1 MNFRVRLTL
10 RSALIITVIL
20 ALLIP
25 AVVSGVV
32 AVNKRKEELET
43 AFQSDQRRLVQILTL
58 GMQEP
63 VWNLSQESARPIVE
77 AIAGDP
83 RIASIRVVAENM
95 GTFLAVYR
103 LENAN
108 GKAFATSQPIV
119 RKGTAIGSVEIVM
132 YDGPLQAQLEQYQ
145 KTFIITLL
153 GQILLS
159 MGLILLLIQRRLL
172 HPLKKLLAESA
183 DLAHKRLDKPFSWGR
198 TDELGILG
206 QSLESTRVA
215 LQGLFV
221 EVEEKNKRLEDDLD
235 ARKRAAQALAISEE
249 RYRSLIENAPE
260 AIVVIDVD
268 TGCFADVNPR
278 ACELYG
284 QARDRLLTLSL
295 GDSLLSPEQ
304 QPDRQP
310 SVDKATKLIE
320 AAYAGQTQVTQWL
333 HRTQKHGEVFVELRL
348 SRMPSLTGRF
358 VRGSVLDITQRKMS
372 EDRLRLA
379 SQAIYQSRDGIVILD
394 KDFRIVSANPA
405 FCQMLGAAETDLLS
419 QVAPMLRGKEQQHT
433 LLETIRHHLANHAY
447 WESEVWTRKQSGEMF
462 LELVTISPI
471 RNEDGTIKN
480 YVCITSDI
488 TEQKQHADHIWH
500 LAHHD
505 TVTGLPNRNLLQD
518 RLMQAILQAERT
530 GKKSALLF
538 IDLDRFKNINDTLG
552 HSFGDRL
559 LKHVADRLIGCVRH
573 ADTVSRIGGDEFV
586 IVLTNLNEP
595 NDAAITAHKIMEAL
609 TSTFV
614 IDNMDLHITPSIGI
628 SVCPDDGVT
637 VDSLMRNADTA
648 MYFAKDNGRNNYQ
661 FFKQSMNT
669 IATERLDMERQL
681 RAAIKQNQFELHY
694 QPQVNLATGELIGM
708 EALIR
713 WRHPEK
719 GLVSPLR
726 FIPIAEETGLIVPI
740 GEWVL
745 QEACRQAREWHDRG
759 LKKTPVAVNLSARQF
774 LKGGLVD
781 TVQQALDMTGLEPQ
795 YLELEITESLLMY
808 EVEDTTQ
815 LLHRLNSLGVA
826 LAVDDFGTGYSSL
839 SYLKRF
845 PIDHLKIDR
854 SFVRD
859 VINDP
864 DDASI
869 TAAIVAMAH
878 NLKLKV
884 VAEGVENDDQARFL
898 RGLGCEYA
906 QGYLFAQPLAA
917 DEMEAFMRKEMETQ

>member
-1 MNFRVRLTL
+1 MKVKFRLTL
-10 RSALIITVIL
+10 RAALILTVVL

-25 AVVSGVV
+25 AVGSGYY
-32 AVNKRKEELET
+32 AVNKRQTELYD
-43 AFQSDQRRLVQILTL
+43 AFSSDRKRLAQILTL

-63 VWNLSQESARPIVE
+63 VWNLSQESARPIVD
-77 AIAGDP
+77 AIASDK
-83 RIASIRVVAENM
+83 RIASINVTAENM
-95 GTFLAVYR
+95 GTFLSLYR

-108 GKAFATSQPIV
+108 GKDFAEVQPIV
-119 RKGTAIGSVEIVM
+119 RKGTVIGTVKIVM
-132 YDGPLQAQLEQYQ
+132 YDGPLQEQLALYRT
-145 KTFIITLL
+145 TFFYTLV
-153 GQILLS
+153 GQLLLS

-172 HPLKKLLAESA
+172 LPLRKLLSESA
-183 DLAHKRLDKPFSWGR
+183 DLAHKRLDSPFQWER
-198 TDELGILG
+198 TDELGNLG

-215 LQGLFV
+215 LKSLFL
-221 EVEEKNKRLEDDLD
+221 ELEDKNHRLEEDLL
-235 ARKRAAQALAISEE
+235 ARNRSAQALAISEE

-268 TGCFADVNPR
+268 TGLFADVNPR

-284 QARDRLLTLSL
+284 QNRERLLSMALASPQ
-295 GDSLLSPEQ
+295 LSPEF
-304 QPDRQP
+304 QPDRQR
-310 SVDKATKLIE
+310 SDEKSTRLLEATF
-320 AAYAGQTQVTQWL
+320 AGQPQVFQWM
-333 HRTQKHGEVFVELRL
+333 HVTSRHGEVFVEVRL
-348 SRMPSLTGRF
+348 SRMPSLSGKY
-358 VRGSVLDITQRKMS
+358 VRGTVVDITQRKLA

-379 SQAIYQSRDGIVILD
+379 SQAITQSRDGIVILD

-405 FCQMLGAAETDLLS
+405 FCQMLSSTESELLG
-419 QVAPMLRGKEQQHT
+419 QVAPMLRSKDQNQS
-433 LLETIRHHLANHAY
+433 LMDSIRHHLASHPY
-447 WESEVWTRKQSGEMF
+447 WESEIWTRKQSGEMF
-462 LELVTISPI
+462 LQLVTITPI
-471 RNEDGTIKN
+471 RFDDGSIKN
-480 YVCITSDI
+480 FVCITSDI

-518 RLMQAILQAERT
+518 RLMQSILQAERSN
-530 GKKSALLF
+530 KKSALLF

-573 ADTVSRIGGDEFV
+573 ADTVARIGGDEFV
-586 IVLTNLNEP
+586 IVVSNM
-595 NDAAITAHKIMEAL
+595 NDAMDASSTAQKIMEAL

-628 SVCPDDGVT
+628 SICPDDGVT

-648 MYFAKDNGRNNYQ
+648 MYHAKDNGRNNYQ

-669 IATERLDMERQL
+669 VATERLDMERQL
-681 RAAIKQNQFELHY
+681 RTAIKLKQFELHY
-694 QPQVNLATGELIGM
+694 QPQVDLQSGALVGM

-745 QEACRQAREWHDRG
+745 KEACRQSKVWQDMG
-759 LKKTPVAVNLSARQF
+759 LRKTPVAVNLSARQF
-774 LKGGLVD
+774 LKGSLVD
-781 TVQQALDMTGLEPQ
+781 TVQQALDESGLEAEF
-795 YLELEITESLLMY
+795 LELEITESLLMY
-808 EVEDTTQ
+808 EVEDTIQ
-815 LLHRLNSLGVA
+815 LLTRLNDLGVS
-826 LAVDDFGTGYSSL
+826 LAIDDFGTGYSSL

-845 PIDHLKIDR
+845 PIDHLKVDR

-869 TAAIVAMAH
+869 TSAIVAMAH
-878 NLKLKV
+878 NLKLNV
-884 VAEGVENDDQARFL
+884 VAEGVETEDQAQFL
-898 RGLGCEYA
+898 RDLGCEYA
-906 QGYLFAQPLAA
+906 QGYLYSMPLHA
-917 DEMEAFMRKEMETQ
+917 DDMTEFIRQHSEA